1 MALQTEPRLAEVA
14 SLKSTEAVQ
23 RLAQGIICGQW
34 ALAFSFDWARQIVER
49 FELSAIPKAPN
60 WLLGSAN
67 VDGNIV
73 PVIDLAKY
81 FGNDVADPSQG
92 TQQRLLVGGLSGADA
107 DDAIALVFVGLPTY
121 LKYHTTLLSYP
132 GALPVRLREV
142 CDGVAKDTRGRD
154 YLEINIQRLKALL
167 TDELMLL

>member
-1 MALQTEPRLAEVA
+1 MLEAAPAHHKVA
-14 SLKSTEAVQ
+14 APSPPMVAY

-60 WLLGSAN
+60 WLLGAAN

-81 FGNDVADPSQG
+81 FNSEPTAPAQAS
-92 TQQRLLVGGLSGADA
+92 QQRLLVGGLTGTNA
-107 DDAIALVFVGLPTY
+107 DDAVALMFTNLPLQ
-121 LKYHTTLLSYP
+121 LKYQSEVLSYP
-132 GALPVRLREV
+132 SALPAKLREV
-142 CDGVAKDTRGRD
+142 CDRVAKDANGRD
-154 YLEINIQRLKALL
+154 FLEINTQRLKAILA
-167 TDELMLL
+167 DELSLL